1 MKQNAEQDL
10 AADASIANDRV
21 GAGIE
26 RWRREFPDIDSSAKA
41 VVGRLLH
48 LSELFR
54 AAIDEPLSRHRLT
67 YPSFAVLATL
77 RVQGKPYR
85 MSPKMLL
92 DTLILTSGGLSN
104 LLRRLEKAG
113 YVHRM
118 SDEADARGVIVELTP
133 LGRKVVE
140 PAMRDHALTEQRLI
154 ARLSPGEAQ
163 QLALSLRT
171 LMGDPTMPALAGP
184 VRPPRRAG

>member
-1 MKQNAEQDL
+1 MVAMNGRLDAGESVVRQATDRDL
-10 AADASIANDRV
+10 TADTSEPSDRV

-26 RWRREFPDIDSSAKA
+26 RWRREFPEIDSSGKA

-54 AAIDEPLSRHRLT
+54 AAIDETLSRHKLR

-77 RVQGKPYR
+77 RVQGEPFR

-104 LLRRLEKAG
+104 LLRRLEEAG
-113 YVHRM
+113 YVRRM
-118 SDEADARGVIVELTP
+118 TDEADARGVIVELT
-133 LGRKVVE
+133 
-140 PAMRDHALTEQRLI
+140 QR
-154 ARLSPGEAQ
+154 AGKWW
-163 QLALSLRT
+163 SLRCA
-171 LMGDPTMPALAGP
+171 TMPSPSSG
-184 VRPPRRAG
+184 